1 LCAEYAAVNP
11 ILKKD
16 GSGPCRLPSSL
27 TATAFRKLVNI
38 IAPTP
43 EKFLQQPKRFLGYG
57 MIGWSNR
64 IPRIQMDYDDSAPL
78 LNLTPPKIF
87 EQTGMALVVRGYSHI
102 ERFDPRWNVA
112 VGAER
117 WFDTGFFS
125 VTDLHA
131 VSIKGRIAGR
141 CGKNPILA
149 GARAMKGFSKK
160 EVGAF
165 DREVFEE
172 ICRRY
177 SAEKGRIPGFIT
189 VHRQQPRSHHR

>member
-1 LCAEYAAVNP
+1 
-11 ILKKD
+11 
-16 GSGPCRLPSSL
+16 
-27 TATAFRKLVNI
+27 
-38 IAPTP
+38 
-43 EKFLQQPKRFLGYG
+43 
-57 MIGWSNR
+57 
-64 IPRIQMDYDDSAPL
+64 MDYDDSAPL